1 MILGSFAPALAPAQ
15 ASAADYPVIRVL
27 SADDSLFVQHQA
39 ALEDYY
45 RASKAR
51 DPETYPPLSI
61 FEYQKRP
68 DEDLFS
74 MSARLGLPY
83 DTLATLN
90 GAGGTSAFNAHPRIL
105 IASQPGL
112 FVNDPPRSSLEDM
125 VLSTRAAQGIQPV
138 HLVLMREGGRAPVR
152 FFPGQQFAPV
162 ERAYFLGVLFE
173 FPIARGRVTS
183 FFGTRQDPF
192 TGKTEFHTGVDIGAP
207 EGTDVLAARDGVVE
221 EAGVSDVLGTYVL
234 LAHPGGYQTV
244 YGHLSRVRVTIGM
257 RVSAGFV
264 IGNVGHTGR
273 ATGPHLHFEVRRKGD
288 LKDPYPL
295 LARRKG

>member
-1 MILGSFAPALAPAQ
+1 MMAPALAPA
-15 ASAADYPVIRVL
+15 ADYPLIRVL

-45 RASKAR
+45 RAAKAR
-51 DPETYPPLSI
+51 EPEAVPPLSI

-74 MSARLGLPY
+74 ISARLGLPY

-90 GAGGTSAFNAHPRIL
+90 GAGGTSAFNARSRL
-105 IASQPGL
+105 LLASQPGL

-125 VLSTRAAQGIQPV
+125 VLSTRTAEGLQPS
-138 HLVLMREGGRAPVR
+138 HLVLTREGRKVPVL
-152 FFPGQQFAPV
+152 FFSGQQLSPV

-173 FPIARGRVTS
+173 FPIARGKITS
-183 FFGTRQDPF
+183 LFGNRQDPF
-192 TGKTEFHTGVDIGAP
+192 TGKTEFHTGVDIGAA

-221 EAGVSDVLGTYVL
+221 EAGGNDVLGNYVL
-234 LAHPGGYQTV
+234 VTHPGGYQTV

-273 ATGPHLHFEVRRKGD
+273 ATGPHLHFEVRRKGSVT
-288 LKDPYPL
+288 DPYPL

>member
-1 MILGSFAPALAPAQ
+1 MVAPALAP
-15 ASAADYPVIRVL
+15 AADYPVIRVL

-45 RASKAR
+45 RAAKAR
-51 DPETYPPLSI
+51 ETDAVPPLSI

-74 MSARLGLPY
+74 LSARLGLPY

-90 GAGGTSAFNAHPRIL
+90 GAGGTSAFNARPHLL

-125 VLSTRAAQGIQPV
+125 VLSTRTAEGIQPS
-138 HLVLMREGGRAPVR
+138 HLVLTREGRKVPVL
-152 FFPGQQFAPV
+152 FFPGQQLSPV

-173 FPIARGRVTS
+173 FPIARGKITS
-183 FFGTRQDPF
+183 LFGNRQDPF
-192 TGKTEFHTGVDIGAP
+192 TGKTEFHTGVDVGAA
-207 EGTDVLAARDGVVE
+207 EGTEVLAARDGVVD
-221 EAGVSDVLGTYVL
+221 EAGVSDVLGNYVL
-234 LAHPGGYQTV
+234 VTHPGGYQTV

-273 ATGPHLHFEVRRKGD
+273 ATGPHLHFEVRRKGSVT
-288 LKDPYPL
+288 DPYPL
-295 LARRKG
+295 LARRKD